1 MPVKIN
7 DLVTSL
13 AKKVGYNIQLLAFP
27 SETFEVPDDLSAALE
42 AKLFTEDA
50 ARNNPDLKKHFFKAA
65 LDGVDLNIQRIM
77 DEMQLDE
84 QSVGEITSVKSTYER
99 IPVLAKKIRDLESQ
113 KASASKGDKAALQEQ
128 INLLNS
134 EKARLIQDKDKEI
147 QEMQRKFEKDFTDN
161 LLRNRISAAPL
172 LVDQFGKEVMEDLA
186 YKYVNQELTTQDA
199 RVVQKN
205 GVLKLVKASDEALD
219 FYADNKAISV
229 SEFLDS
235 VLAKYKLIQVN
246 KPAPPTGSPNTPAP
260 PRAQA
265 PNDQS
270 RPANTSFQKMLSSS
284 IADLNRQPGA

>member
-7 DLVTSL
+7 DLIISL

-27 SETFEVPDDLSAALE
+27 SDAFEVPDDLSAALE

-50 ARNNPDLKKHFFKAA
+50 ARNNPELKKHFFKAA

-84 QSVGEITSVKSTYER
+84 QSVGEITAVKSTYER

-113 KASASKGDKAALQEQ
+113 KAGASKGDKAALQEQ

-147 QEMQRKFEKDFTDN
+147 NDMQRKFEKDFTDN
-161 LLRNRISAAPL
+161 LLRNRISGAPL
-172 LVDQFGKEVMEDLA
+172 LIEQFGKEVMEDLA
-186 YKYVNQELTTQDA
+186 YKYVNQELTAQDA
-199 RVVQKN
+199 RVIQKN

-246 KPAPPTGSPNTPAP
+246 KPAPPTGSPNTPPGTRTQAQNDAP
-260 PRAQA
+260 
-265 PNDQS
+265 

-284 IADLNRQPGA
+284 MADLQRQP